1 MQQQEQQQECC
12 QPLANSEQ
20 CCRVEAVI
28 GIDERGQMVL
38 PKEVREKAGIRAG
51 DKLAVVAM
59 QKDGETCCLTIIK
72 AEKLAGMVKDL
83 LGPVMSEII
92 NKQDG

>member
-1 MQQQEQQQECC
+1 MQQKEHSQDCC
-12 QPLANSEQ
+12 TPPTINEG

-38 PKEVREKAGIRAG
+38 PKDLRDKAGIRAG

-59 QKDGETCCLTIIK
+59 QKNGETCCLTIIK
-72 AEKLAGMVKDL
+72 ADKLAGMVKDL

-92 NKQDG
+92 NNKTG

>member
-1 MQQQEQQQECC
+1 MKESPELKTCC
-12 QPLANSEQ
+12 SPAGTDEG
-20 CCRVEAVI
+20 CCRVEAVVN
-28 GIDERGQMVL
+28 IDERGQMVL
-38 PKEVREKAGIRAG
+38 PKELREKAGIRAG

-72 AEKLAGMVKDL
+72 AEKLAGMVKEL

-92 NKQDG
+92 KP

>member
-1 MQQQEQQQECC
+1 MHKDTPEQSCC
-12 QPLANSEQ
+12 TPGGTSEG

-38 PKEVREKAGIRAG
+38 PKDLREKAGIQAG

-83 LGPVMSEII
+83 LGPVMSEVLH
-92 NKQDG
+92 D